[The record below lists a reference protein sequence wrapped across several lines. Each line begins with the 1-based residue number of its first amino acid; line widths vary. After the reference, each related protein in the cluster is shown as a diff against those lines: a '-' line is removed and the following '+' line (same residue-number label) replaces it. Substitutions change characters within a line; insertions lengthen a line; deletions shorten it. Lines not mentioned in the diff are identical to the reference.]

1 MKWYLTVVWVCIF
14 QTLVMSRLFYLVD
27 HLCIFFGETPFK
39 FFFNFLFCIGV
50 KMKVLVAQL
59 CLTLCD
65 PMDCIPPDSS
75 VHGILQARILEW
87 IAILFSRGSSWS
99 RDQTKISCIVGRF
112 FTIWATREAQYSQL
126 TMVSGEQWRDS
137 AIHIYTSILSQTSFP
152 SRLPHIMQ
160 DSVPHNVQAF
170 TSLSFCVWFC

>member
-1 MKWYLTVVWVCIF
+1 M
-14 QTLVMSRLFYLVD
+14 
-27 HLCIFFGETPFK
+27 
-39 FFFNFLFCIGV
+39 
-50 KMKVLVAQL
+50 LVAQL

-75 VHGILQARILEW
+75 VHGILQGRILEW

-137 AIHIYTSILSQTSFP
+137 AIHIYIYPFFPKLPFHPGSHILCKIVC
-152 SRLPHIMQ
+152 HIMCKLLPLFHFVFGFAKYM
-160 DSVPHNVQAF
+160 SIEI
-170 TSLSFCVWFC
+170 WFFPTCN